1 MECFIYM
8 LKIYNFTVAFAYK
21 LCAVVL
27 YSTEAYI
34 SMVLLPTKER
44 AISSQPVDFGQC
56 IQSDIS

>member
-1 MECFIYM
+1 M

-34 SMVLLPTKER
+34 SMVLLRTKER